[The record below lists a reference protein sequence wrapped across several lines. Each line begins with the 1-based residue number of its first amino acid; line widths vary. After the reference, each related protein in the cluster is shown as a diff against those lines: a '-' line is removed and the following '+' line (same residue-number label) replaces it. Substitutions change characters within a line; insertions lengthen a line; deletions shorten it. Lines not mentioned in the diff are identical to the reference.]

1 MLGSELDGIGKYSAI
16 DLLDLAPLHRP
27 PVRRVIQG
35 VDQV

>member
-1 MLGSELDGIGKYSAI
+1 MLGSELDGIGSSAI